1 MSPAIARQGDPT
13 THGGVIIAGSP
24 TVKSGGAPVARLGD
38 SATCPFHGTVPI
50 TAGSATVNANGL
62 PVARQGDALA
72 CGATIAMGNVPV
84 QVGG

>member
-1 MSPAIARQGDPT
+1 MPAIARLGDPT
-13 THGGVIIAGSP
+13 SHGGVITAGSP
-24 TVKSGGAPVARLGD
+24 DVKSGGVPVARVGD
-38 SATCPFHGTVPI
+38 TATCPLHGSAPI
-50 TAGSATVNANGL
+50 IAGSSSVFANGL